1 MTAADLRF
9 AHPPGS
15 AHLLLGGEP
24 AGAVPALDAQLIGAL
39 PALRFDALAIPN
51 ASATLLGTFPAME
64 MLVEARYSSRT
75 ARPLVGST
83 YSTWQRGRGFE
94 HGAAHRT
101 SATQQAPVQAQ
112 TGWQPATGHVAGV
125 EARRSARLARL
136 PITATVR
143 FCLASPTSPGAI
155 GVAHSDALQLRT
167 AGPFVHANAARMDG
181 LQRRLHH
188 QDGLRDRHRPT
199 TSGFGVAAPLPSR
212 RFFEAIQVAVALRR
226 WNKARWQSAMRP
238 PPGRHPTRP
247 GGGDPPPIPCY
258 TPNPNLR
265 FAALA
270 ATDGHLVFVCENHP
284 GPGQDAP
291 VVVPIRRVYVVLN
304 HVTLHRWPDGVPVPV
319 ISLSL
324 SLDVDSWAWGFEATL
339 PGIAEALVAH
349 GDGASPVELVA
360 HVNGTNFRV
369 LAENLSR
376 ERSFGDTSLRLS
388 GRGRSAEL
396 SAPYAPVMNFANAD
410 PRTARQLMDDV
421 LTINGVPLGWAID
434 WGLTDWNVPAG
445 VFAQQGTWIDALAS
459 IAGAAGGYLL
469 PHPSEPTMRV
479 RHRYPVAPWDW
490 HAVTPDLILPVDA
503 VSRES
508 LRWLEKPAYN
518 RVFVSGQSAGVL
530 GQVTRTGTAGNRV
543 APMVVDALITEAV
556 AARQRGT
563 AILADTGQQF
573 EVGLRLPVLPE
584 TGIVEPGTFVEYQDG
599 RVARLGIV
607 RSTRIEAGFPE
618 VWQTLGVECHA

>member
-1 MTAADLRF
+1 MTAVDLRF

-15 AHLLLGGEP
+15 AHLVLGGEP
-24 AGAVPALDAQLIGAL
+24 AGAAPALDARLVGAL

-51 ASATLLGTFPAME
+51 ASATFVGTFPAME
-64 MLVEARYSSRT
+64 MLIEARYASRT
-75 ARPLVGST
+75 ARPLVGGT

-94 HGAAHRT
+94 HGAEHRT
-101 SATQQAPVQAQ
+101 SSTQPAPVQARA
-112 TGWQPATGHVAGV
+112 GWRPATNHVAGV
-125 EARRSARLARL
+125 EARRNARLARL

-143 FCLASPTSPGAI
+143 FDIASPTSPGAI

-167 AGPFVHANAARMDG
+167 AGPFVHANAERMDG
-181 LQRRLHH
+181 LQRRLLH

-199 TSGFGVAAPLPSR
+199 SSGFGVAAPLPSR
-212 RFFEAIQVAVALRR
+212 RFFEAIQVATALRR
-226 WNKARWQSAMRP
+226 WMGAPWQNAMRP
-238 PPGRHPTRP
+238 PPGRHPVRP
-247 GGGDPPPIPCY
+247 DDPEPPFVPCY
-258 TPNPNLR
+258 TPNPHLR
-265 FAALA
+265 FSAPPGAN
-270 ATDGHLVFVCENHP
+270 GHLVFVCERCP
-284 GPGQDAP
+284 DPGQDGP

-304 HVTLHRWPDGVPVPV
+304 HVTLHRWPDGASVPV
-319 ISLSL
+319 ISMSL

-339 PGIAEALVAH
+339 PAIAEALIAPT
-349 GDGASPVELVA
+349 DGAPPVELVA
-360 HVNGTNFRV
+360 HINGTDFRV

-376 ERSFGDTSLRLS
+376 ERSFGDASLRLS
-388 GRGRSAEL
+388 GRGRTAAL
-396 SAPYAPVMNFANAD
+396 SAPYAPVMHFGNAE

-421 LTINGVPLGWAID
+421 LTVNGVPIGWAID
-434 WGLTDWNVPAG
+434 WALTDWSVPAG
-445 VFAQQGTWIDALAS
+445 VFAHQGTWIDALAA
-459 IAGAAGGYLL
+459 IAAAPGGYLL
-469 PHPSEPTMRV
+469 PHPTESILRV

-490 HAVTPDLILPVDA
+490 HAVTPDLVLPVDA

-508 LRWLEKPAYN
+508 VRWLEKPAYN
-518 RVFVSGQSAGVL
+518 RVFVSGQTAGVL
-530 GQVTRTGTAGNRV
+530 GQITRTGTAGNRV

-599 RVARLGIV
+599 SVARLGIV
-607 RSTRIEAGFPE
+607 RSTRVEASFPD